1 MEMGSCDV
9 GDSFVSLHNGKLCSV
24 RNPTQ
29 VGCGVKR
36 VMHMRAGFGEK

>member
-9 GDSFVSLHNGKLCSV
+9 GDSLVSLQNGKLCCV
-24 RNPTQ
+24 RNPTR

-36 VMHMRAGFGEK
+36 VMHLRSGFGG